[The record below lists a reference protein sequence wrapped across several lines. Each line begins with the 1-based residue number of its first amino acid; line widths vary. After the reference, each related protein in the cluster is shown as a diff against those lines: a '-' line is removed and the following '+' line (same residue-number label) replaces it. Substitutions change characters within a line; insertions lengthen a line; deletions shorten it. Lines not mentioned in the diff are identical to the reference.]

1 MPEWVWQVLLQAWP
15 YSLSLG
21 LGLGLGLGWWW
32 GLSTPPA
39 PPAVN
44 PWEQRACREW
54 DGRRW
59 T

>member
-1 MPEWVWQVLLQAWP
+1 MPEWAWQLLMQAWP

-21 LGLGLGLGWWW
+21 LGLWLGWWW

-39 PPAVN
+39 VN
-44 PWEQRACREW
+44 PWEGRACRDW
-54 DGRRW
+54 DGGERW